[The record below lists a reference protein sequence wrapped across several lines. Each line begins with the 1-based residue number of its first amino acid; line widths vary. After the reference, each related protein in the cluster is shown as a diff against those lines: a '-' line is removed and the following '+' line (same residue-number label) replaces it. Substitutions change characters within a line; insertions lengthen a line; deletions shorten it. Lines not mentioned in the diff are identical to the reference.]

1 MTDRHLKLHLG
12 NAEAAV
18 HNTLTQ
24 LANEKF
30 VQRLW
35 DRDTTLWKTDA
46 DHRKTIGHRLGWLT
60 APASMRK
67 QLPQISAFTDDV
79 RKAGFTDA
87 ILLGM
92 GGSSLA
98 PEVFGT
104 SFGPQAGYLRLH
116 VLDSSNPDVIT
127 EALKRSKLEKSLF
140 IVSSKSGTT
149 TETLS
154 LYRVFEAQLR
164 RQGTARPG
172 QQFIAITDPG
182 TPLEQ
187 LAREHTFRRIFSNP
201 ADIGGRYSV
210 LSYFGLV
217 PAALL
222 GIDLN
227 LLLGRAENLSQHC
240 GPEVTPAL
248 NPGVYLG
255 AALAVLARRGQDKLT
270 LLLSPSLAS
279 LGVWIEQLVAESTG
293 KEGVGILPIG
303 DESLGQTQNYGDD
316 RIFVAITLAGDTPA
330 LDNHQLGSLVA
341 NKHPVISWTLP
352 DCYDLG
358 GEFLRWEIAT
368 ATAGALLGVNP
379 FDEPNV
385 TESKDTTYALL
396 NPLTTDNR
404 QTSPQPVAQQEGVG
418 LYTTQPPGDLSLG
431 FEDTLSQFLATIQP
445 RDYLALLAYLH
456 PRHEQALN
464 KIRLLLRNRLRIATT
479 LGFGPRYLH
488 STGQFH
494 KGGANHGVFIQ
505 ITTTNHHDITIPQ
518 TPYSF
523 GQLYEAQALGDFQ
536 VLQRRQRRVL
546 RIHLQDDAPNRITAL
561 YHYLRDALKRP

>member
-1 MTDRHLKLHLG
+1 MTNKHLKLHIG
-12 NAEAAV
+12 NAEAAA
-18 HNTLTQ
+18 HSTLIH
-24 LANEKF
+24 LADEKF

-35 DRDTTLWKTDA
+35 DRDTTLWKPDA

-60 APASMRK
+60 APSGMRK
-67 QLPQISAFTDDV
+67 QLPHITTFVNEV
-79 RKAGFTDA
+79 RQAGFTDA

-98 PEVFGT
+98 PEVFGA

-127 EALKRSKLEKSLF
+127 ETLKRSTLEKSLF
-140 IVSSKSGTT
+140 IVSSKSGAT

-154 LYRVFEAQLR
+154 LFRVFEAQLR
-164 RQGTARPG
+164 RQGVAQPN

-182 TPLEQ
+182 TPLER
-187 LAREHTFRRIFSNP
+187 LAMKQVFRYVFSNP
-201 ADIGGRYSV
+201 ADIGGRYSA

-222 GIDLN
+222 GINLG
-227 LLLGRAENLSQHC
+227 LLLDRAENLSQRC
-240 GPEVTPAL
+240 GPKVAPAL

-255 AALAVLARRGQDKLT
+255 TLLAVLARRGRDKLT

-279 LGVWIEQLVAESTG
+279 LGAWIEQLVAESTG

-303 DESLGQTQNYGDD
+303 DESLGRTQDYGND
-316 RIFVAITLAGDTPA
+316 RVFVAITLAADTPA
-330 LDNHQLGSLVA
+330 LGPHQLRSLVA
-341 NKHPVISWTLP
+341 SKHPVISWTLA
-352 DCYDLG
+352 DHYDLG
-358 GEFLRWEIAT
+358 AEFFRWEIAT
-368 ATAGALLGVNP
+368 ATAGAILGVNP

-385 TESKDTTYALL
+385 TESKDTTHALL
-396 NPLTTDNR
+396 NPLTADNR
-404 QTSPQPVAQQEGVG
+404 QSSPQPVAQREGVG
-418 LYTTQPPGDLSLG
+418 LYTTRIPGDLPLG
-431 FEDTLSQFLATIQP
+431 FEDTLDQFLATIQP
-445 RDYLALLAYLH
+445 GDYLALLAYLH
-456 PRHEQALN
+456 PRHEKALN

-494 KGGANHGVFIQ
+494 KGGANRGVFIQ
-505 ITTTNHHDITIPQ
+505 IITKSYTDVDIPQ
-518 TPYSF
+518 APYSF
-523 GQLYEAQALGDFQ
+523 GQLYKAQALGDFQ

-546 RIHLQDDAPNRITAL
+546 RIHLEDDKASRLTAL
-561 YHYLRDALKRP
+561 HHHLQDALERL